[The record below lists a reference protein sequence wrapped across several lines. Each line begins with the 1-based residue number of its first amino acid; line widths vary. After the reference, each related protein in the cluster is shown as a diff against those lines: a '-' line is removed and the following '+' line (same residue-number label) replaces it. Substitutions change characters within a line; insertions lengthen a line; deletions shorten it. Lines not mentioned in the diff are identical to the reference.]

1 MNSPVVGK
9 THWSIWLVGGLSLV
23 WHVMGCMNYLYQ
35 ATMGSDTLAK
45 MSVAQQAII
54 VDRPAWATGAFA
66 IAVFGGAMGSILL
79 LLRKRMSLWFFLVAL
94 IAVIVS
100 MIPVFGILNSG
111 VEFSMM
117 ERVMYLAMTPL
128 VGAFLVWFT
137 RLALRRGWFGDG
149 SVRI

>member
-1 MNSPVVGK
+1 MNSPVARA
-9 THWSIWLVGGLSLV
+9 THWSVWVVGGLSLI
-23 WHVMGCMNYLYQ
+23 WHLMGCMNYVYQ
-35 ATMGSDTLAK
+35 ATMGADALAN

-66 IAVFGGAMGSILL
+66 IAVFGGVIGSLLL

-94 IAVIVS
+94 IGVIVS
-100 MIPVFGILNSG
+100 MIPVFGIINSG
-111 VEFSMM
+111 VEFSMF

-137 RLALRRGWFGDG
+137 RIAIQRSWIEGGG
-149 SVRI
+149 V